1 MKNRQ
6 FAVIGMGR
14 FGENLVKELN
24 RMGYEVL
31 AIDVDENRVNNAR
44 DIATYAVEADTTDEQ
59 VLTKLGIR
67 NFDVVVVAI
76 GDNIQSNT
84 LTTILLKEMGV
95 KTVVTKAR
103 NSLHGKVLEKIGA
116 DIVVYPERD
125 MAIKVAHSLA
135 SESIVDF
142 INLSAEFSIVEM
154 ITPQEFINKT
164 IVENNIRKQY
174 KVNIIAIKRGRDII
188 VAPGPDEKIIN
199 DDILVVLGKNKDLT
213 YLSKLDYQ

>member
-6 FAVIGMGR
+6 FAVIGLGR

-31 AIDVDENRVNNAR
+31 AIDVDENRVNNAK

-95 KTVVTKAR
+95 KTIVTKAR

-164 IVENNIRKQY
+164 LVENNIRKQY